1 MKKSP
6 TKKRNRKSKKIRAPK
21 PILNLIRIFLWSVV
35 AFGVL
40 IFIYSETEKNK
51 EKISENPSISEV
63 AVSLQNKEIEK
74 ILVKGVDVVG
84 GGEVFLLG
92 ANIPAYQNK
101 NPIKSYEP
109 TRARKLLLNKK
120 EKDEQRKDLDITPLE
135 VYNSGR
141 AIKLKIA
148 ITRKLKR
155 HDKREKIKKK
165 ESDTKQKKTKKKFV
179 GFSRN
184 RCPKRRV

>member
-1 MKKSP
+1 MLNYTLIALMTQKIKNPLFGLESLFSYTAGLQLLGTEVKSIK
-6 TKKRNRKSKKIRAPK
+6 TGQGSLRGASC
-21 PILNLIRIFLWSVV
+21 VV
-35 AFGVL
+35 R
-40 IFIYSETEKNK
+40 
-51 EKISENPSISEV
+51 
-63 AVSLQNKEIEK
+63 
-74 ILVKGVDVVG
+74 

-101 NPIKSYEP
+101 NTSKSYDP

-120 EKDEQRKDLDITPLE
+120 EIRDLAGYEQRKDLDITPLE

-155 HDKREKIKKK
+155 HDKREQIKKK
-165 ESDTKQKKTKKKFV
+165 ESDRSIRRLF
-179 GFSRN
+179 
-184 RCPKRRV
+184 KR